1 MVGGLILVPITLF
14 NCDHAFAT
22 DIPHGWMGGGQC
34 HILAMVLAVTLE
46 DSLVCKSTANSTS
59 RQSTDLIF
67 ALFVAN
73 LSGLQIIIKCYVNC
87 AQTKA
92 RCANLN

>member
-22 DIPHGWMGGGQC
+22 DIPDGAMDGWMGGGPAMQC

-46 DSLVCKSTANSTS
+46 DSLS
-59 RQSTDLIF
+59 
-67 ALFVAN
+67 
-73 LSGLQIIIKCYVNC
+73 LSGVQEHCK
-87 AQTKA
+87 
-92 RCANLN
+92 LNN